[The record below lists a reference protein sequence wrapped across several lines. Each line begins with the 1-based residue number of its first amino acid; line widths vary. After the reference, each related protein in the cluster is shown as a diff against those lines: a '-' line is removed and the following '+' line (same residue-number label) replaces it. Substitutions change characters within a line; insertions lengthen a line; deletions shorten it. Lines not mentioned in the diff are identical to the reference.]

1 MFVQTWIEAILNGT
15 FYLYWVGLTAIL
27 PGAVQTQCEIGCF
40 EPVFPYTHS
49 KNAVQT
55 QPRLPK
61 KDQNWITKVLS
72 HKKTLEFEHGNKEL
86 ESTPGCS
93 LMFLS
98 VPKRQPVFSI
108 IFGPSR
114 PAKKVGFSLKCH
126 QPLRAL
132 RAMWCYPLFC
142 LGQTH
147 LILLQIP
154 CLSRCGWLKTTKN
167 RHEMVRSP
175 L

>member
-72 HKKTLEFEHGNKEL
+72 HQHWNLNMVTKSLNLSRLVVSLCSFQSLKTACWMMIFGQ
-86 ESTPGCS
+86 PAQ
-93 LMFLS
+93 
-98 VPKRQPVFSI
+98 PKRIPPLGGWKPGTYGFAPNGVNPSI
-108 IFGPSR
+108 KIH
-114 PAKKVGFSLKCH
+114 GFFHSNATSL
-126 QPLRAL
+126 
-132 RAMWCYPLFC
+132 
-142 LGQTH
+142 
-147 LILLQIP
+147 
-154 CLSRCGWLKTTKN
+154 
-167 RHEMVRSP
+167 
-175 L
+175 